1 MLLFRALT
9 LSLSHTSLIYL
20 QSTAMN
26 DSNNNKKKRSQPSSD
41 HRQQTPQQQPQ
52 KHRAAMEEEDMDEDV
67 FLDETLYEEE
77 SQVLRDMEEQQALSS
92 RLFKWKRPALS
103 QPYQSQSQSI
113 VFQQLEID
121 YVIGE
126 SHKELLPNSSG
137 PAAIIRIFG
146 VTREGHSVCCHVHGF
161 EPYFYI
167 SCPPGMGPD
176 DISHFHQILEGR
188 MREANRNNRVPKI
201 VRRIEMVQRRS
212 IMYYQQQDSQPF
224 LRIVVALPTMITS
237 CRDGLGFTTVM
248 PAYVT
253 DLWFGILDRGIQI
266 DGLGMKSFMTYE
278 SNVLF
283 ALRFMIDCNIVGGN
297 WIEVPAGKYR
307 KPAKNLSYCQLEFD
321 CLYSDLISHAP
332 EGEFSKMAP
341 FRILSFDIECAG
353 RKGHF
358 PEPTHDPVIQVAN
371 LITLQGQDQPFVRN
385 VMTLNSCS
393 PIVGVDV
400 MSFDTEREVLLAWR
414 VVLGDFSR
422 GKVIYVHMPGI
433 WFLAFFEVPGKVY
446 GLVIYPLLVHLSM
459 LVAMRKI
466 GVIYILLVEEIR
478 LHSSKVYLQD
488 FIREVDPDIII
499 GYNICK
505 FDLPYLIQRAEVL
518 GIPEFPMLG
527 RIRNSRVR
535 VKDTTFSSR
544 CMGCR
549 TNDDKHRKKQRE
561 TMKFHVQYG
570 TRESKEVTVEGR
582 VQFDLLQVMQR
593 DYKLS
598 SYSLNSV
605 SAHFLNE
612 QKEDVHHSIISDL
625 QNGNP
630 ETRRRLAVYCLKD
643 AYLPQ
648 RLLDKLM
655 FIYNYVEMARVTGVP
670 ISFLLSRGQSIK
682 VLSQLLR
689 KARQKNLVIPNVKQ
703 AGSESGT
710 YEGATVLEAR
720 AGFYEKPIATLDF
733 ASLYP
738 SIMMVMPEDVRKLNL
753 PPECVNKTPSG
764 ETFVKPNLQKG
775 ILPEILEELLTARKR
790 AKADL
795 KEAKDPLVKA
805 VLDGR
810 QLALKISAN
819 SVYGF
824 TGATVGQLPCLE
836 ISSSVTSYGRQ
847 MIEHTKK
854 LVEEKFMT
862 LGGYEHNAEVIY
874 GDTDSVMVQFGVSA
888 VEEAMNLGRE
898 AADYISGTFTKKV
911 YYPYL
916 LISKKRYA
924 GLLWTNPDKF
934 DKMDTKGIE
943 TVRRD
948 NCLLVKNLVN
958 ECLHKILIERDIP
971 GAVQYV
977 KNTISDLLMNRMD
990 LSLLVI
996 TKGLTK
1002 TGDDYEVKAAHVELA
1017 ERMRK
1022 RDAATAPNV
1031 GDRVPYV
1038 IIKAAKG
1045 AKAYEKSEDP
1055 IYVLENS
1062 IPIDPQYYLENQISK
1077 PLLRIFE
1084 PILKNASKELLQGS
1098 HTRSIS
1104 ISTPSNSGIMKFA
1117 KKQLSC
1123 IGCKALISNSDRT
1136 LCSHCKGREAE
1147 LYCKT
1152 VANVS
1157 DLEKLFGRLWT
1168 QCQECQGSLHQDP
1181 GLSNILPEEKGTERH
1196 GRSKGPIRSVELLVS
1211 ILFLKW
1217 IYILQKSNLLIGSV
1231 EEPDMIHGVVYEIL
1245 LHNSE
1250 DFSWVFYIA
1259 KFL

>member
-1 MLLFRALT
+1 
-9 LSLSHTSLIYL
+9 
-20 QSTAMN
+20 MN
-26 DSNNNKKKRSQPSSD
+26 NGKSKKRAAAAAPAK
-41 HRQQTPQQQPQ
+41 TPPAKQ
-52 KHRAAMEEEDMDEDV
+52 HATTEIDEDEMLDEDV
-67 FLDETLYEEE
+67 FLDETLLYEEE
-77 SQVLRDMEEQQALSS
+77 EMLMRDMDEREAIAS
-92 RLFKWKRPALS
+92 RLAKWKRPALS
-103 QPYQSQSQSI
+103 PAYLSQSTNI
-113 VFQQLEID
+113 LFQQLEID

-137 PAAIIRIFG
+137 QAAIIRIFG
-146 VTREGHSVCCHVHGF
+146 VTREGHSVCCNVHGF

-176 DISHFHQILEGR
+176 DISNFHKILEGR
-188 MREANRNNRVPKI
+188 MREANRNSNVPKL
-201 VRRIEMVQRRS
+201 VRRIEMVQKKS
-212 IMYYQQQDSQPF
+212 IMYYQQQSLQPF
-224 LRIVVALPTMITS
+224 LKIVVALPTMVAS
-237 CRDGLGFTTVM
+237 CR
-248 PAYVT
+248 
-253 DLWFGILDRGIQI
+253 GILDRGIQI
-266 DGLGMKSFMTYE
+266 DGFGMKSFVTYE
-278 SNVLF
+278 SNILF

-297 WIEVPAGKYR
+297 WIEVLTGKY
-307 KPAKNLSYCQLEFD
+307 KKTAKNLSYCQLEFD
-321 CLYSDLISHAP
+321 CLFSNLVSHVP

-353 RKGHF
+353 RKGLF

-371 LITLQGQDQPFVRN
+371 LVTLQGEAQPFIRN
-385 VMTLNSCS
+385 VMTLKSCS

-400 MSFDTEREVLLAWR
+400 MSFETEKEVLLAWR
-414 VVLGDFSR
+414 DL
-422 GKVIYVHMPGI
+422 
-433 WFLAFFEVPGKVY
+433 
-446 GLVIYPLLVHLSM
+446 
-459 LVAMRKI
+459 
-466 GVIYILLVEEIR
+466 
-478 LHSSKVYLQD
+478 
-488 FIREVDPDIII
+488 IREVDPDIII

-505 FDLPYLIQRAEVL
+505 FDLPYLIQRAEAL
-518 GIPEFPMLG
+518 GIAEFPILG
-527 RIRNSRVR
+527 RVRNSRVR
-535 VKDTTFSSR
+535 VKDATFSSR
-544 CMGCR
+544 
-549 TNDDKHRKKQRE
+549 
-561 TMKFHVQYG
+561 QYG

-582 VQFDLLQVMQR
+582 VQFDLFQAMQR

-605 SAHFLNE
+605 SAHFLGE

-655 FIYNYVEMARVTGVP
+655 YIYNYVEMARVTGVP
-670 ISFLLSRGQSIK
+670 MSFLLSRGQSIK

-689 KARQKNLVIPNVKQ
+689 KAKQKNLVIPNAKQ
-703 AGSESGT
+703 AGSEQGT

-738 SIMMVMPEDVRKLNL
+738 SIMMAYNLCYCTLVTPEDVRKLAL
-753 PPECVNKTPSG
+753 PPESVHKTPSG
-764 ETFVKPNLQKG
+764 DTFVKSNLQKG
-775 ILPEILEELLTARKR
+775 ILPEILEELLAARKR

-795 KEAKDPLVKA
+795 KEAKDPLEKA

-854 LVEEKFMT
+854 LVEDKFTT
-862 LGGYEHNAEVIY
+862 LNGYEHNVEVIY
-874 GDTDSVMVQFGVSA
+874 GDTDSVMVLFGVTN
-888 VEEAMNLGRE
+888 VEAAMNLGRE
-898 AADYISGTFTKKV
+898 AAEYISGTFTKPIKLEFEKV

-924 GLLWTNPDKF
+924 GLLWTNPNKF

-948 NCLLVKNLVN
+948 NCLLVKNLVT
-958 ECLHKILIERDIP
+958 ECLHKILIDRDIP
-971 GAVQYV
+971 SAVQYV
-977 KNTISDLLMNRMD
+977 KNTISDLLKNRMD

-1002 TGDDYEVKAAHVELA
+1002 TGENYEVKAAHVELA

-1038 IIKAAKG
+1038 IVKAAKG
-1045 AKAYEKSEDP
+1045 AKAYERSEDP
-1055 IYVLENS
+1055 IYVLENN

-1084 PILKNASKELLQGS
+1084 PILKNASKELLQGD

-1104 ISTPSNSGIMKFA
+1104 ISTPSSGGIMKFA
-1117 KKQLSC
+1117 KKKLSC
-1123 IGCKALISNSDRT
+1123 IGCKALISNSDST
-1136 LCSHCKGREAE
+1136 ICAHCKGREAE

-1152 VANVS
+1152 VSTVS
-1157 DLEKLFGRLWT
+1157 ELEKLFGRLWT
-1168 QCQECQGSLHQDP
+1168 QCQECQGSLHQDV
-1181 GLSNILPEEKGTERH
+1181 LCTSRDC
-1196 GRSKGPIRSVELLVS
+1196 PIFYRR
-1211 ILFLKW
+1211 KKA
-1217 IYILQKSNLLIGSV
+1217 QK
-1231 EEPDMIHGVVYEIL
+1231 DMAE
-1245 LHNSE
+1245 
-1250 DFSWVFYIA
+1250 A
-1259 KFL
+1259 KIQLDRWNF

>member
-1 MLLFRALT
+1 
-9 LSLSHTSLIYL
+9 
-20 QSTAMN
+20 MN
-26 DSNNNKKKRSQPSSD
+26 KGISRKRPAPTQQPSPANPPKQHATS
-41 HRQQTPQQQPQ
+41 Q
-52 KHRAAMEEEDMDEDV
+52 EDEFLDEDV
-67 FLDETLYEEE
+67 FLDETLFETEDDLI
-77 SQVLRDMEEQQALSS
+77 LRDIEERQALAS
-92 RLFKWKRPALS
+92 RLTKWARP
-103 QPYQSQSQSI
+103 SI
-113 VFQQLEID
+113 SHAYSSASRSIAFQQLEID

-126 SHKELLPNSSG
+126 SHRELLPNWSG
-137 PAAIIRIFG
+137 SAAIIRIFG
-146 VTREGHSVCCHVHGF
+146 VTKEGHSVCCHVHGF

-176 DISHFHQILEGR
+176 DISRFHQILEGR
-188 MREANRNNRVPKI
+188 MGEMNRNSKVPKFI
-201 VRRIEMVQRRS
+201 RHIEMVQKRS
-212 IMYYQQQDSQPF
+212 IMYYQQQDSHPF
-224 LRIVVALPTMITS
+224 LKIVVALPTMVAS
-237 CRDGLGFTTVM
+237 CR
-248 PAYVT
+248 
-253 DLWFGILDRGIQI
+253 GILDRGIQI

-297 WIEVPAGKYR
+297 WIEVPAGKY
-307 KPAKNLSYCQLEFD
+307 KTAKHSSYCQLEFD

-358 PEPTHDPVIQVAN
+358 PEPTHDPVIQIAN
-371 LITLQGQDQPFVRN
+371 LVTLQGENQPFIRN
-385 VMTLNSCS
+385 VMTLKSCS

-400 MSFDTEREVLLAWR
+400 MSFDTEKDVLLAWR
-414 VVLGDFSR
+414 DL
-422 GKVIYVHMPGI
+422 I
-433 WFLAFFEVPGKVY
+433 
-446 GLVIYPLLVHLSM
+446 
-459 LVAMRKI
+459 RK
-466 GVIYILLVEEIR
+466 
-478 LHSSKVYLQD
+478 
-488 FIREVDPDIII
+488 VDPDVII

-505 FDLPYLIQRAEVL
+505 FDLPYLIERAETL
-518 GIPEFPMLG
+518 GIAEFPLLG
-527 RIRNSRVR
+527 RIKNSRVR

-544 CMGCR
+544 
-549 TNDDKHRKKQRE
+549 
-561 TMKFHVQYG
+561 QYG

-582 VQFDLLQVMQR
+582 VQFDLLQAMQR

-605 SAHFLNE
+605 SAHFLSE
-612 QKEDVHHSIISDL
+612 QKENVHHSIISDL
-625 QNGNP
+625 QNGNA

-655 FIYNYVEMARVTGVP
+655 YIYNYVEMARVTGVP

-689 KARQKNLVIPNVKQ
+689 KAKQKNLLIPNVKQ
-703 AGSESGT
+703 AGSEQGT
-710 YEGATVLEAR
+710 YEGATVLEAK

-738 SIMMVMPEDVRKLNL
+738 SIMMAYNLCYCTLVTTEDARKLNI
-753 PPECVNKTPSG
+753 PPEFVNKTPSG
-764 ETFVKPNLQKG
+764 ETFVKSNLQ
-775 ILPEILEELLTARKR
+775 
-790 AKADL
+790 
-795 KEAKDPLVKA
+795 KEAKDPLEKA

-810 QLALKISAN
+810 QLALKVSAN

-824 TGATVGQLPCLE
+824 TGATVGQLPCIE

-847 MIEHTKK
+847 MIEHTKN
-854 LVEEKFMT
+854 LVKEKFTT
-862 LGGYEHNAEVIY
+862 LKGYEHNAEVIY
-874 GDTDSVMVQFGVSA
+874 GDTDSVMVQFGVST
-888 VEEAMNLGRE
+888 VEAAMNLGRE
-898 AADYISGTFTKKV
+898 AAEYISGTFIKPIKLEFEKV

-924 GLLWTNPDKF
+924 GLLWTSPDKF

-958 ECLHKILIERDIP
+958 ECLHKILIDRDIP
-971 GAVQYV
+971 GAVLYV

-1055 IYVLENS
+1055 IYVLENN

-1084 PILKNASKELLQGS
+1084 PILKNASKELLHGS

-1117 KKQLSC
+1117 KKQLTC
-1123 IGCKALISNSDRT
+1123 VGCKALISNADRT

-1152 VANVS
+1152 VAHVS
-1157 DLEKLFGRLWT
+1157 ELETLFGRLWT
-1168 QCQECQGSLHQDP
+1168 QCQECQGSLHQDV
-1181 GLSNILPEEKGTERH
+1181 LCTSRDC
-1196 GRSKGPIRSVELLVS
+1196 PIFYRR
-1211 ILFLKW
+1211 KKA
-1217 IYILQKSNLLIGSV
+1217 QK
-1231 EEPDMIHGVVYEIL
+1231 DMAE
-1245 LHNSE
+1245 
-1250 DFSWVFYIA
+1250 A
-1259 KFL
+1259 KVQLDRWSF

>member
-1 MLLFRALT
+1 
-9 LSLSHTSLIYL
+9 
-20 QSTAMN
+20 MN
-26 DSNNNKKKRSQPSSD
+26 KGGNPRKRLPPPSSYQPSPATK
-41 HRQQTPQQQPQ
+41 HQATAPTPPPPST
-52 KHRAAMEEEDMDEDV
+52 EEDFVDEDF
-67 FLDETLYEEE
+67 FLDETLMGEEE
-77 SQVLRDMEEQQALSS
+77 VESLILRDLEEREAFAS
-92 RLFKWKRPALS
+92 RLSKWARPPLS
-103 QPYQSQSQSI
+103 DAYISQSRSI

-126 SHKELLPNSSG
+126 SHKGLLPDTSG

-146 VTREGHSVCCHVHGF
+146 VTGEGHSVCCLVHGF

-167 SCPPGMGPD
+167 NCPPGMGPD
-176 DISHFHQILEGR
+176 DISHFHQTLEAR
-188 MREANRNNRVPKI
+188 MKEKNKNSKVPKF
-201 VRRIEMVQRRS
+201 VQRIELVQKRS
-212 IMYYQQQDSQPF
+212 IMYYQQQKSQSF
-224 LRIVVALPTMITS
+224 LKIVVALPTMVAS
-237 CRDGLGFTTVM
+237 CR
-248 PAYVT
+248 
-253 DLWFGILDRGIQI
+253 GILDRGIQI

-297 WIEVPAGKYR
+297 WIETPVGKYKKTSR
-307 KPAKNLSYCQLEFD
+307 NMSCCQLEFD

-371 LITLQGQDQPFVRN
+371 LVTLQGEDQPFIRN
-385 VMTLNSCS
+385 VMTLKSCS

-400 MSFDTEREVLLAWR
+400 MSFDTEKEVFLAWR
-414 VVLGDFSR
+414 
-422 GKVIYVHMPGI
+422 
-433 WFLAFFEVPGKVY
+433 E
-446 GLVIYPLLVHLSM
+446 
-459 LVAMRKI
+459 
-466 GVIYILLVEEIR
+466 
-478 LHSSKVYLQD
+478 

-505 FDLPYLIQRAEVL
+505 FDLPYLIERAQTL
-518 GIPEFPMLG
+518 GIAEFPLLG

-544 CMGCR
+544 
-549 TNDDKHRKKQRE
+549 
-561 TMKFHVQYG
+561 QYG

-582 VQFDLLQVMQR
+582 VQFDLLQAMQR

-605 SAHFLNE
+605 SAHFLSE

-625 QNGNP
+625 QNGNA

-655 FIYNYVEMARVTGVP
+655 YVYNYVEMARVTGVP

-689 KARQKNLVIPNVKQ
+689 KSKQKNLVIPNVKQ
-703 AGSESGT
+703 AGSEQGT
-710 YEGATVLEAR
+710 YEGATVLEAK

-738 SIMMVMPEDVRKLNL
+738 SIMMAYNLCYCTLVTPEDVRKLNL
-753 PPECVNKTPSG
+753 PPECVNRTPSG

-775 ILPEILEELLTARKR
+775 ILPEILEELLAARKR

-795 KEAKDPLVKA
+795 KEAKDPLEKA

-810 QLALKISAN
+810 QLALKVSAN

-854 LVEEKFMT
+854 LVEDKFT
-862 LGGYEHNAEVIY
+862 VLGGYEHNAEVIY
-874 GDTDSVMVQFGVSA
+874 GDTDSVMVQFGVSD
-888 VEEAMNLGRE
+888 VEAAMNLGRE
-898 AADYISGTFTKKV
+898 AAEHISGTFTKPIKLEFEKV

-924 GLLWTNPDKF
+924 GLFWTNPKKY

-958 ECLHKILIERDIP
+958 ECLHKILIDRDIP

-977 KNTISDLLMNRMD
+977 KSTISDLLMNRMD

-1045 AKAYEKSEDP
+1045 AKAYERSEDP
-1055 IYVLENS
+1055 IYVLENN

-1084 PILKNASKELLQGS
+1084 PILKNASKELLHGS

-1123 IGCKALISNSDRT
+1123 IGCKALISNADQT

-1147 LYCKT
+1147 LYYKT
-1152 VANVS
+1152 VSQVS
-1157 DLEKLFGRLWT
+1157 ELEELFGRLWT
-1168 QCQECQGSLHQDP
+1168 QCQECQGSLHQDV
-1181 GLSNILPEEKGTERH
+1181 LCTSRDC
-1196 GRSKGPIRSVELLVS
+1196 PIFYRRKKAQKDMVE
-1211 ILFLKW
+1211 
-1217 IYILQKSNLLIGSV
+1217 
-1231 EEPDMIHGVVYEIL
+1231 
-1245 LHNSE
+1245 
-1250 DFSWVFYIA
+1250 A
-1259 KFL
+1259 KRQLDRWNF

>member
-1 MLLFRALT
+1 MKKNGSRKRAPPP
-9 LSLSHTSLIYL
+9 
-20 QSTAMN
+20 
-26 DSNNNKKKRSQPSSD
+26 SQP
-41 HRQQTPQQQPQ
+41 PPA
-52 KHRAAMEEEDMDEDV
+52 KHPSMTQEEEFMDEDV
-67 FLDETLYEEE
+67 FLDETLLSADEE
-77 SQVLRDMEEQQALSS
+77 SLILRDIEQRQALATRLSKWTRPPLDADYVVQS
-92 RLFKWKRPALS
+92 RS
-103 QPYQSQSQSI
+103 V

-137 PAAIIRIFG
+137 PAAVIRIFG
-146 VTREGHSVCCHVHGF
+146 VTKEGHSVCCNVHGF
-161 EPYFYI
+161 EPYFYVC
-167 SCPPGMGPD
+167 CPPGMGPD
-176 DISHFHQILEGR
+176 DISRFHQTLEGR
-188 MREANRNNRVPKI
+188 MREANRNSNVGKF

-212 IMYYQQQDSQPF
+212 IMYYQQSNSQPF
-224 LRIVVALPTMITS
+224 LKIVVALPTMVAS
-237 CRDGLGFTTVM
+237 CR
-248 PAYVT
+248 
-253 DLWFGILDRGIQI
+253 GILDRGIQL
-266 DGLGMKSFMTYE
+266 DGLGMKSFLTYE

-297 WIEVPAGKYR
+297 WIEVPAGKYNKTAR
-307 KPAKNLSYCQLEFD
+307 SLSYCQLEFD
-321 CLYSDLISHAP
+321 CLYSELISHPP
-332 EGEFSKMAP
+332 EGEYSKMAP

-358 PEPTHDPVIQVAN
+358 PEPTHDPVIQIAN
-371 LITLQGQDQPFVRN
+371 LVTLQGEDQPLIRN
-385 VMTLNSCS
+385 VMTLKSCS

-414 VVLGDFSR
+414 
-422 GKVIYVHMPGI
+422 
-433 WFLAFFEVPGKVY
+433 
-446 GLVIYPLLVHLSM
+446 
-459 LVAMRKI
+459 
-466 GVIYILLVEEIR
+466 
-478 LHSSKVYLQD
+478 D

-505 FDLPYLIQRAEVL
+505 FDLPYLIERAANL
-518 GIPEFPMLG
+518 KIAEFPILG

-544 CMGCR
+544 
-549 TNDDKHRKKQRE
+549 
-561 TMKFHVQYG
+561 QYG

-605 SAHFLNE
+605 SAHFLSE

-625 QNGNP
+625 QNGNA

-689 KARQKNLVIPNVKQ
+689 KARQKNLVLPNVKQ
-703 AGSESGT
+703 AGSEQGT
-710 YEGATVLEAR
+710 FEGATVLEAR

-738 SIMMVMPEDVRKLNL
+738 SIMMAYNLCYCTLVTPEDARKLNI
-753 PPECVNKTPSG
+753 PPESVNRTPSG
-764 ETFVKPNLQKG
+764 ETFVKSNLQKG

-795 KEAKDPLVKA
+795 KEAKDPLEKA

-824 TGATVGQLPCLE
+824 TGATIGQLPCLE

-854 LVEEKFMT
+854 LVEDKFTT
-862 LGGYEHNAEVIY
+862 LNGYEHNAEVIY

-898 AADYISGTFTKKV
+898 AAEYISGTFTKPIKLEFEKV

-924 GLLWTNPDKF
+924 GLFWTKPDNF

-958 ECLHKILIERDIP
+958 DCLHKILIDRDIP

-977 KNTISDLLMNRMD
+977 KTAISDLLMNRMD

-1038 IIKAAKG
+1038 IVKAAKG
-1045 AKAYEKSEDP
+1045 AKAYERSEDP
-1055 IYVLENS
+1055 IYVLENN

-1077 PLLRIFE
+1077 IHFY
-1084 PILKNASKELLQGS
+1084 
-1098 HTRSIS
+1098 
-1104 ISTPSNSGIMKFA
+1104 
-1117 KKQLSC
+1117 
-1123 IGCKALISNSDRT
+1123 
-1136 LCSHCKGREAE
+1136 CSQ
-1147 LYCKT
+1147 
-1152 VANVS
+1152 
-1157 DLEKLFGRLWT
+1157 F
-1168 QCQECQGSLHQDP
+1168 
-1181 GLSNILPEEKGTERH
+1181 
-1196 GRSKGPIRSVELLVS
+1196 
-1211 ILFLKW
+1211 
-1217 IYILQKSNLLIGSV
+1217 
-1231 EEPDMIHGVVYEIL
+1231 
-1245 LHNSE
+1245 
-1250 DFSWVFYIA
+1250 
-1259 KFL
+1259 

>member
-1 MLLFRALT
+1 
-9 LSLSHTSLIYL
+9 
-20 QSTAMN
+20 MN
-26 DSNNNKKKRSQPSSD
+26 GGNSRKRQPPSQQPS
-41 HRQQTPQQQPQ
+41 PVPQ
-52 KHRAAMEEEDMDEDV
+52 KHHATTEEEEFDEDV
-67 FLDETLYEEE
+67 YLPDDLIDED
-77 SQVLRDMEEQQALSS
+77 SQILRDIDERSAKLARLS
-92 RLFKWKRPALS
+92 KWVRPHLS
-103 QPYQSQSQSI
+103 QSYKTQSQSI

-121 YVIGE
+121 YVIGD
-126 SHKELLPNSSG
+126 SPKEILPNRSG
-137 PAAIIRIFG
+137 SAAIIRIFG

-167 SCPPGMGPD
+167 SCPSGMGPD
-176 DISHFHQILEGR
+176 DISHFQQILEGR
-188 MREANRNNRVPKI
+188 MREANRNTKVPQF
-201 VRRIEMVQRRS
+201 VRRIELVQKRS
-212 IMYYQQQDSQPF
+212 IMYYQQQSFHPF
-224 LRIVVALPTMITS
+224 LKIVVALPSMVAT
-237 CRDGLGFTTVM
+237 CR
-248 PAYVT
+248 
-253 DLWFGILDRGIQI
+253 GILDRGIQI
-266 DGLGMKSFMTYE
+266 DGLGTKSFMTYE

-283 ALRFMIDCNIVGGN
+283 ALRFMIDCNVVGGN
-297 WIEVPAGKYR
+297 WIEVPVGKYR
-307 KPAKNLSYCQLEFD
+307 TTGKNLSSCQLEFD
-321 CLYSDLISHAP
+321 CLYTDLISHDP

-353 RKGHF
+353 RKGLF

-371 LITLQGQDQPFVRN
+371 LVTVQGEDKPFVRN
-385 VMTLNSCS
+385 VMTLKSCA

-400 MSFDTEREVLLAWR
+400 MSFDNEKELLLAWR
-414 VVLGDFSR
+414 DL
-422 GKVIYVHMPGI
+422 
-433 WFLAFFEVPGKVY
+433 
-446 GLVIYPLLVHLSM
+446 
-459 LVAMRKI
+459 
-466 GVIYILLVEEIR
+466 
-478 LHSSKVYLQD
+478 
-488 FIREVDPDIII
+488 IREVDPDIII
-499 GYNICK
+499 GYNICN
-505 FDLPYLIQRAEVL
+505 FDLPYLIQRASAL
-518 GIPEFPMLG
+518 GIAEFPILG
-527 RIRNSRVR
+527 RIRSSRVR

-544 CMGCR
+544 
-549 TNDDKHRKKQRE
+549 
-561 TMKFHVQYG
+561 QYG
-570 TRESKEVTVEGR
+570 IRESKEVAIEGR
-582 VQFDLLQVMQR
+582 LQFDLLQAMQR

-605 SAHFLNE
+605 SAHFLGE

-625 QNGNP
+625 QNGNA

-648 RLLDKLM
+648 RLMDKLM

-689 KARQKNLVIPNVKQ
+689 KSKQKNLVIPNAKH
-703 AGSESGT
+703 AGSEQGT

-738 SIMMVMPEDVRKLNL
+738 SIMMAYNLCYCTLVTPEDIRKHNI

-764 ETFVKPNLQKG
+764 ETFVKPELQKG
-775 ILPEILEELLTARKR
+775 ILPEILEELITARKR

-795 KEAKDPLVKA
+795 KEAKDPLEKA

-824 TGATVGQLPCLE
+824 TGASVGQLPCLE

-854 LVEEKFMT
+854 LVEDKFT
-862 LGGYEHNAEVIY
+862 VVGGYEHNAEIIY
-874 GDTDSVMVQFGVSA
+874 GDTDSVMVQFGAST
-888 VEEAMNLGRE
+888 VEEAMKLGKE
-898 AADYISGTFTKKV
+898 AAEYISGTFIKPIKLEFEKV
-911 YYPYL
+911 YFPYL

-924 GLLWTNPDKF
+924 GLYWTNPDKY

-958 ECLHKILIERDIP
+958 ECLHKILIDRDVP

-977 KNTISDLLMNRMD
+977 KNTISDLLMNRLD

-1002 TGDDYEVKAAHVELA
+1002 TGDNYEVKTAHVELA

-1022 RDAATAPNV
+1022 RDAATAPSV

-1045 AKAYEKSEDP
+1045 AKAYERSEDP
-1055 IYVLENS
+1055 IYVLENN
-1062 IPIDPQYYLENQISK
+1062 IPIDPQYYLENQITK
-1077 PLLRIFE
+1077 PILRIFE
-1084 PILKNASKELLQGS
+1084 PILKNASKELLHGS

-1117 KKQLSC
+1117 KKQLTC
-1123 IGCKALISNSDRT
+1123 IGCKALISGSNKT

-1157 DLEKLFGRLWT
+1157 ELETLFGRLWT
-1168 QCQECQGSLHQDP
+1168 QCQECQGSLHQDV
-1181 GLSNILPEEKGTERH
+1181 LCTSRDC
-1196 GRSKGPIRSVELLVS
+1196 PIFYRRKKAQKDMGEA
-1211 ILFLKW
+1211 K
-1217 IYILQKSNLLIGSV
+1217 LQLDRWN
-1231 EEPDMIHGVVYEIL
+1231 
-1245 LHNSE
+1245 
-1250 DFSWVFYIA
+1250 F
-1259 KFL
+1259 

>member
-1 MLLFRALT
+1 M
-9 LSLSHTSLIYL
+9 S
-20 QSTAMN
+20 
-26 DSNNNKKKRSQPSSD
+26 SNTRKRPAPPPPKKPSPAA
-41 HRQQTPQQQPQ
+41 QTP
-52 KHRAAMEEEDMDEDV
+52 KHHAASQEDEFVDEDV
-67 FLDETLYEEE
+67 YLDEDEALILEDEEI
-77 SQVLRDMEEQQALSS
+77 LRDIEDRRAIACRLAKWTRPPLSD
-92 RLFKWKRPALS
+92 A
-103 QPYQSQSQSI
+103 YVSQSRSV

-126 SHKELLPNSSG
+126 SHKVLLPNSSG
-137 PAAIIRIFG
+137 SAAIIRIFG
-146 VTREGHSVCCHVHGF
+146 VTSEGHSVCCHVHGF

-176 DISHFHQILEGR
+176 DISRFHQMLEAR
-188 MREANRNNRVPKI
+188 MKEVNRNSKVPQY
-201 VRRIEMVQRRS
+201 VRRIELLQKRS
-212 IMYYQQQDSQPF
+212 IMYYQQQTSHPF
-224 LRIVVALPTMITS
+224 LKIVVALPTMVTS
-237 CRDGLGFTTVM
+237 CR
-248 PAYVT
+248 
-253 DLWFGILDRGIQI
+253 GILDRGIQI
-266 DGLGMKSFMTYE
+266 DGFGMKSFMTYE

-297 WIEVPAGKYR
+297 WIEVPAGKY
-307 KPAKNLSYCQLEFD
+307 KKTAKNLSYCQLEFD

-341 FRILSFDIECAG
+341 FRVLSFDIECAG

-358 PEPTHDPVIQVAN
+358 PEPNHDPVIQVAN
-371 LITLQGQDQPFVRN
+371 LVTLQGEDQPFIRN
-385 VMTLNSCS
+385 VMTLKSCS

-400 MSFDTEREVLLAWR
+400 MAFDTEREVLLAWR
-414 VVLGDFSR
+414 
-422 GKVIYVHMPGI
+422 
-433 WFLAFFEVPGKVY
+433 
-446 GLVIYPLLVHLSM
+446 
-459 LVAMRKI
+459 
-466 GVIYILLVEEIR
+466 
-478 LHSSKVYLQD
+478 
-488 FIREVDPDIII
+488 
-499 GYNICK
+499 
-505 FDLPYLIQRAEVL
+505 RAETL
-518 GIPEFPMLG
+518 GIAEFPMLG
-527 RIRNSRVR
+527 RVRNSRVR

-544 CMGCR
+544 QM
-549 TNDDKHRKKQRE
+549 
-561 TMKFHVQYG
+561 G
-570 TRESKEVTVEGR
+570 TRESKEVTIEGR
-582 VQFDLLQVMQR
+582 VQFDLLQAMQR

-605 SAHFLNE
+605 SAHFLSE

-625 QNGNP
+625 QNGNA

-689 KARQKNLVIPNVKQ
+689 KSKQRGLVIPNVKQ
-703 AGSESGT
+703 AGSEQGT
-710 YEGATVLEAR
+710 YEGATVLEAK

-738 SIMMVMPEDVRKLNL
+738 SIMMAYNLCYCTLVTPEDARKLNL

-764 ETFVKPNLQKG
+764 ETFVKSNLQKG
-775 ILPEILEELLTARKR
+775 ILPEILEELITARKR

-824 TGATVGQLPCLE
+824 TGATIGQLPCLE
-836 ISSSVTSYGRQ
+836 ISSSVTSYGRE

-854 LVEEKFMT
+854 LVEDKFTM

-874 GDTDSVMVQFGVSA
+874 GDTDSVMVQFGVDN
-888 VEEAMNLGRE
+888 VEAAMNLGRE
-898 AADYISGTFTKKV
+898 AAEYISGTFIKPIKLEFEKV

-924 GLLWTNPDKF
+924 GLLWTKPEKF

-948 NCLLVKNLVN
+948 NCLLVKNLVT
-958 ECLHKILIERDIP
+958 ECLHKILIDRDIP

-1055 IYVLENS
+1055 IYVLENN

-1084 PILKNASKELLQGS
+1084 PILKNASRELLHGS

-1104 ISTPSNSGIMKFA
+1104 ISTPSNSGIMRFA
-1117 KKQLSC
+1117 KKQLTC
-1123 IGCKALISNSDRT
+1123 IGCKALISDKERT

-1152 VANVS
+1152 VVNVS
-1157 DLEKLFGRLWT
+1157 EQEMLFGRLWT
-1168 QCQECQGSLHQDP
+1168 QCQECQGSLHQDV
-1181 GLSNILPEEKGTERH
+1181 LCTSRDC
-1196 GRSKGPIRSVELLVS
+1196 PIFYRRKKAQKDMAEA
-1211 ILFLKW
+1211 K
-1217 IYILQKSNLLIGSV
+1217 LQLDRWS
-1231 EEPDMIHGVVYEIL
+1231 
-1245 LHNSE
+1245 
-1250 DFSWVFYIA
+1250 F
-1259 KFL
+1259 

>member
-1 MLLFRALT
+1 MSSGGRGGKRRGPPPPAPSGAAAKRA
-9 LSLSHTSLIYL
+9 
-20 QSTAMN
+20 N
-26 DSNNNKKKRSQPSSD
+26 PSPG
-41 HRQQTPQQQPQ
+41 TPQPPPP
-52 KHRAAMEEEDMDEDV
+52 AAGAAAAEEEDMMDEDV
-67 FLDETLYEEE
+67 FLDESILAEDEAALLML
-77 SQVLRDMEEQQALSS
+77 QRDEAFAS
-92 RLFKWKRPALS
+92 RLARSKRPALPADLAAGCS
-103 QPYQSQSQSI
+103 RA
-113 VFQQLEID
+113 VAFQQLEID

-137 PAAIIRIFG
+137 SAAILRIFG
-146 VTREGHSVCCHVHGF
+146 VTREGHSICCQVHGF

-167 SCPPGMGPD
+167 GCPSGMGPD
-176 DISHFHQILEGR
+176 DISRFHQTLEGR
-188 MREANRNNRVPKI
+188 MKESNRSSNVPRFVKRV
-201 VRRIEMVQRRS
+201 ELVQKQT
-212 IMYYQQQDSQPF
+212 IMHYQTQQSQPF
-224 LRIVVALPTMITS
+224 LKIVVALPTMVAS
-237 CRDGLGFTTVM
+237 CRGILERGITIEGLGS
-248 PAYVT
+248 
-253 DLWFGILDRGIQI
+253 
-266 DGLGMKSFMTYE
+266 KSFLTYE
-278 SNVLF
+278 SNILF

-297 WIEVPAGKYR
+297 WIELPAGKYR
-307 KPAKNLSYCQLEFD
+307 KAARVMSYCQLELD
-321 CLYSDLISHAP
+321 CLYSDLVSHAA
-332 EGEFSKMAP
+332 EGEYSKMAP

-358 PEPTHDPVIQVAN
+358 PEPTHDPVIQIAN
-371 LITLQGQDQPFVRN
+371 LVTHQGEGQPFVRN
-385 VMTLNSCS
+385 VMTLKSCS

-400 MSFDTEREVLLAWR
+400 MSFDTERDILLAWR
-414 VVLGDFSR
+414 
-422 GKVIYVHMPGI
+422 
-433 WFLAFFEVPGKVY
+433 
-446 GLVIYPLLVHLSM
+446 
-459 LVAMRKI
+459 
-466 GVIYILLVEEIR
+466 
-478 LHSSKVYLQD
+478 D

-505 FDLPYLIQRAEVL
+505 FDMPYLIEA
-518 GIPEFPMLG
+518 
-527 RIRNSRVR
+527 
-535 VKDTTFSSR
+535 
-544 CMGCR
+544 
-549 TNDDKHRKKQRE
+549 
-561 TMKFHVQYG
+561 
-570 TRESKEVTVEGR
+570 
-582 VQFDLLQVMQR
+582 MQR

-605 SAHFLNE
+605 SAHFLGE

-625 QNGNP
+625 QNGNS

-655 FIYNYVEMARVTGVP
+655 YIYNYVEMARVTGVP

-689 KARQKNLVIPNVKQ
+689 KAKQKNLVIPNIKGQ
-703 AGSESGT
+703 GSGQDT
-710 YEGATVLEAR
+710 FEGATVLEAR

-738 SIMMVMPEDVRKLNL
+738 SIMMAYNLCYCAPEDASELNL
-753 PPECVNKTPSG
+753 PPESLNKTPSG
-764 ETFVKPNLQKG
+764 EIFVKPELQKG
-775 ILPEILEELLTARKR
+775 ILPEILEELLAARKR

-795 KEAKDPLVKA
+795 KEAKDPLERA

-854 LVEEKFMT
+854 LVEDKFT
-862 LGGYEHNAEVIY
+862 TVGGYEHNAEVIY
-874 GDTDSVMVQFGVSA
+874 GDTDSVMVQFGVSK
-888 VEEAMNLGRE
+888 VEDAMKLGRE
-898 AADYISGTFTKKV
+898 AADYISGTFTKPIKLEFEKV
-911 YYPYL
+911 YFPYL

-924 GLLWTNPDKF
+924 GLYWTNPEKF
-934 DKMDTKGIE
+934 DKMDAKGIE

-948 NCLLVKNLVN
+948 NCLLVKNLVT
-958 ECLHKILIERDIP
+958 ECLHKILVDRDVP

-977 KNTISDLLMNRMD
+977 KNTISDLLMNRVD

-1002 TGDDYEVKAAHVELA
+1002 TGEDYAVKAAHVELA

-1022 RDAATAPNV
+1022 RDPATAPTV

-1055 IYVLENS
+1055 IYVLDNN

-1084 PILKNASKELLQGS
+1084 PILKNASKELLHGS
-1098 HTRSIS
+1098 HTRSVS

-1117 KKQLSC
+1117 KKQLTC
-1123 IGCKALISNSDRT
+1123 LGCKAVISGASQT

-1157 DLEKLFGRLWT
+1157 DLEMLFGRLWT
-1168 QCQECQGSLHQDP
+1168 QCQECQGSLHQDV
-1181 GLSNILPEEKGTERH
+1181 LCTSRDC
-1196 GRSKGPIRSVELLVS
+1196 PIFYRRRKAQKDMAEAR
-1211 ILFLKW
+1211 
-1217 IYILQKSNLLIGSV
+1217 LQL
-1231 EEPDMIHGVVYEIL
+1231 DRW
-1245 LHNSE
+1245 
-1250 DFSWVFYIA
+1250 DF
-1259 KFL
+1259 

>member
-1 MLLFRALT
+1 
-9 LSLSHTSLIYL
+9 
-20 QSTAMN
+20 MN

-41 HRQQTPQQQPQ
+41 HRQQPPQQQPQ

-237 CRDGLGFTTVM
+237 CRDGLC
-248 PAYVT
+248 
-253 DLWFGILDRGIQI
+253 ILDRGIQI

-297 WIEVPAGKYR
+297 WIEVPTGKYR
-307 KPAKNLSYCQLEFD
+307 KSAKNLSYCQLD
-321 CLYSDLISHAP
+321 YSDLISHAP

-433 WFLAFFEVPGKVY
+433 WFLAFFEVPGK
-446 GLVIYPLLVHLSM
+446 
-459 LVAMRKI
+459 K
-466 GVIYILLVEEIR
+466 IR

-544 CMGCR
+544 
-549 TNDDKHRKKQRE
+549 
-561 TMKFHVQYG
+561 QYG

-582 VQFDLLQVMQR
+582 VQFDLL
-593 DYKLS
+593 
-598 SYSLNSV
+598 
-605 SAHFLNE
+605 

-738 SIMMVMPEDVRKLNL
+738 SIMMVTPEDVRKLNL

-795 KEAKDPLVKA
+795 KNKGEGAILDAEDDCLAEAKDPLVKA

-898 AADYISGTFTKKV
+898 AADYISGTFTKFEKV

-1211 ILFLKW
+1211 ILVLKW
-1217 IYILQKSNLLIGSV
+1217 IYILQSPIS
-1231 EEPDMIHGVVYEIL
+1231 
-1245 LHNSE
+1245 
-1250 DFSWVFYIA
+1250 
-1259 KFL
+1259 

>member
-1 MLLFRALT
+1 MSSGGRGGKRRGAPPPGPSGAAAKRA
-9 LSLSHTSLIYL
+9 H
-20 QSTAMN
+20 
-26 DSNNNKKKRSQPSSD
+26 PGG
-41 HRQQTPQQQPQ
+41 TPQPPPP
-52 KHRAAMEEEDMDEDV
+52 AAAAAAAATPVAEEEDMMDEDV
-67 FLDETLYEEE
+67 FLDETILAEDEAA
-77 SQVLRDMEEQQALSS
+77 LLLLDRDEALAS
-92 RLFKWKRPALS
+92 RLSRWKRPALPADLAS
-103 QPYQSQSQSI
+103 GCSRN
-113 VFQQLEID
+113 VAFQQLEID

-126 SHKELLPNSSG
+126 SHKVLLPNSSG
-137 PAAIIRIFG
+137 PAAILRIFG
-146 VTREGHSVCCHVHGF
+146 VTREGHSVCCQVHGF

-167 SCPPGMGPD
+167 SCPMGMGPD
-176 DISHFHQILEGR
+176 DISRFHQTLEGR
-188 MREANRNNRVPKI
+188 MKDSNRNSNVPRFVK
-201 VRRIEMVQRRS
+201 RIELVQKQT
-212 IMYYQQQDSQPF
+212 IMHYQPQQSQPF
-224 LRIVVALPTMITS
+224 LKIVVALPTMVAS
-237 CRDGLGFTTVM
+237 CRGILERGITIEGLGS
-248 PAYVT
+248 
-253 DLWFGILDRGIQI
+253 
-266 DGLGMKSFMTYE
+266 KSFLTYE
-278 SNVLF
+278 SNILF

-297 WIEVPAGKYR
+297 WIEVPAGKY
-307 KPAKNLSYCQLEFD
+307 
-321 CLYSDLISHAP
+321 SDLVSHAA
-332 EGEFSKMAP
+332 EGEHSKMAP

-358 PEPTHDPVIQVAN
+358 PEPTHDPVIQIAN
-371 LITLQGQDQPFVRN
+371 LVTLQGEGQPFVRN
-385 VMTLNSCS
+385 VMTLKSCS

-400 MSFDTEREVLLAWR
+400 MSFDTERDILLAWR
-414 VVLGDFSR
+414 
-422 GKVIYVHMPGI
+422 
-433 WFLAFFEVPGKVY
+433 
-446 GLVIYPLLVHLSM
+446 
-459 LVAMRKI
+459 
-466 GVIYILLVEEIR
+466 
-478 LHSSKVYLQD
+478 D

-505 FDLPYLIQRAEVL
+505 FDLPYLIERAEVL
-518 GIPEFPMLG
+518 KIVEFPILG

-535 VKDTTFSSR
+535 VRDTTFSSR
-544 CMGCR
+544 
-549 TNDDKHRKKQRE
+549 
-561 TMKFHVQYG
+561 QYG
-570 TRESKEVTVEGR
+570 MRESKDVAVEGR
-582 VQFDLLQVMQR
+582 VQFDLLQAMQR

-605 SAHFLNE
+605 SAHFLGE

-625 QNGNP
+625 QNGNS
-630 ETRRRLAVYCLKD
+630 ETRRRLAD

-655 FIYNYVEMARVTGVP
+655 YIYNYVEMARVTGVP

-689 KARQKNLVIPNVKQ
+689 KAKQKNLVIPNIKGQ
-703 AGSESGT
+703 ASGQDT
-710 YEGATVLEAR
+710 FEGATVLEAR

-738 SIMMVMPEDVRKLNL
+738 SIMMAYNLCYCTLVPPEDARKLNL
-753 PPECVNKTPSG
+753 PPESVNKTPSG
-764 ETFVKPNLQKG
+764 ETFVKPDVQKG
-775 ILPEILEELLTARKR
+775 ILPEILEELLAARKR

-795 KEAKDPLVKA
+795 KEAKDPFERA

-854 LVEEKFMT
+854 LVEDKFTT

-874 GDTDSVMVQFGVSA
+874 GDTDSVMVQFGVST
-888 VEEAMNLGRE
+888 VEDAMKLGRE
-898 AADYISGTFTKKV
+898 AADYISGTFIKPIKLEFEKI
-911 YYPYL
+911 YFPYL

-924 GLLWTNPDKF
+924 GLYWTNPEKF

-948 NCLLVKNLVN
+948 NCLLVKNLVT
-958 ECLHKILIERDIP
+958 ECLHKILVDRDVP

-977 KNTISDLLMNRMD
+977 KNTISDLLMNRVD

-1002 TGDDYEVKAAHVELA
+1002 TGEDYAVKAAHVELA

-1022 RDAATAPNV
+1022 RDAATAPTV

-1045 AKAYEKSEDP
+1045 AKAYERSEDP
-1055 IYVLENS
+1055 IYVLDNN

-1084 PILKNASKELLQGS
+1084 PILKNASRELLHGS
-1098 HTRSIS
+1098 HTRAVS

-1117 KKQLSC
+1117 KKQLTC
-1123 IGCKALISNSDRT
+1123 LGCKAVISGSNQT

-1152 VANVS
+1152 VGNVS
-1157 DLEKLFGRLWT
+1157 ELEMLFGRLWT
-1168 QCQECQGSLHQDP
+1168 QCQECQGSLHQDV
-1181 GLSNILPEEKGTERH
+1181 LCTSRDC
-1196 GRSKGPIRSVELLVS
+1196 PIFYRRRKAQKDMAEARVQ
-1211 ILFLKW
+1211 
-1217 IYILQKSNLLIGSV
+1217 LQRW
-1231 EEPDMIHGVVYEIL
+1231 
-1245 LHNSE
+1245 
-1250 DFSWVFYIA
+1250 DF
-1259 KFL
+1259 

>member
-1 MLLFRALT
+1 MSSAGRGGKRRGPPPPAPSGAAAKRA
-9 LSLSHTSLIYL
+9 
-20 QSTAMN
+20 
-26 DSNNNKKKRSQPSSD
+26 QPSPG
-41 HRQQTPQQQPQ
+41 TPQPPPP
-52 KHRAAMEEEDMDEDV
+52 AAAAAAAEEDMMDEDV
-67 FLDETLYEEE
+67 FLDESILAEDEAAL
-77 SQVLRDMEEQQALSS
+77 QMLQRDEALAS
-92 RLFKWKRPALS
+92 RLSRWKRPPLPADLVTGCS
-103 QPYQSQSQSI
+103 RA
-113 VFQQLEID
+113 VAFQQLEID

-137 PAAIIRIFG
+137 PAAILRIFG
-146 VTREGHSVCCHVHGF
+146 VTREGHSICCQVHGF

-167 SCPPGMGPD
+167 GCPSGMGPD
-176 DISHFHQILEGR
+176 DISRFHQTLEGR
-188 MREANRNNRVPKI
+188 MKESNRSSNVPRFVKRV
-201 VRRIEMVQRRS
+201 ELVQKQT
-212 IMYYQQQDSQPF
+212 IMHYQPHQSQPF
-224 LRIVVALPTMITS
+224 LKIVVALPTMVAS
-237 CRDGLGFTTVM
+237 CRGILERGITIEGLGS
-248 PAYVT
+248 
-253 DLWFGILDRGIQI
+253 
-266 DGLGMKSFMTYE
+266 KSFLTYE
-278 SNVLF
+278 SNILF

-307 KPAKNLSYCQLEFD
+307 KAARVMSYCQLE
-321 CLYSDLISHAP
+321 YSDLVSHAA
-332 EGEFSKMAP
+332 EGEYSKMAP

-358 PEPTHDPVIQVAN
+358 PEPTHDPVIQIAN
-371 LITLQGQDQPFVRN
+371 LVTLQGEGQPFVRN
-385 VMTLNSCS
+385 VMTLKSCS

-400 MSFDTEREVLLAWR
+400 MSLETERDILLAWR
-414 VVLGDFSR
+414 
-422 GKVIYVHMPGI
+422 
-433 WFLAFFEVPGKVY
+433 
-446 GLVIYPLLVHLSM
+446 
-459 LVAMRKI
+459 
-466 GVIYILLVEEIR
+466 
-478 LHSSKVYLQD
+478 D

-505 FDLPYLIQRAEVL
+505 FDLPYLIERAEVL
-518 GIPEFPMLG
+518 KIAEFPILG
-527 RIRNSRVR
+527 RIKNSRVR
-535 VKDTTFSSR
+535 VRDTTFSSR
-544 CMGCR
+544 
-549 TNDDKHRKKQRE
+549 
-561 TMKFHVQYG
+561 QYG
-570 TRESKEVTVEGR
+570 MRESK
-582 VQFDLLQVMQR
+582 DAMQR

-598 SYSLNSV
+598 SYSLNAV
-605 SAHFLNE
+605 SAHFLGE

-625 QNGNP
+625 QNGNS

-655 FIYNYVEMARVTGVP
+655 YIYNYVEMARVTGVP

-689 KARQKNLVIPNVKQ
+689 KAKQKNLVIPNIKGQ
-703 AGSESGT
+703 GSGQDT
-710 YEGATVLEAR
+710 FEGATVLEAR

-738 SIMMVMPEDVRKLNL
+738 SIMMAYNLCYCTLVPPEDARKLNL
-753 PPECVNKTPSG
+753 PPESLNRTPSG
-764 ETFVKPNLQKG
+764 DIFVKPELQKG
-775 ILPEILEELLTARKR
+775 ILPEILEELLAARKR

-795 KEAKDPLVKA
+795 KEEKDPFEKA

-854 LVEEKFMT
+854 LVEDKFTT
-862 LGGYEHNAEVIY
+862 LGGYEHSAEVVY
-874 GDTDSVMVQFGVSA
+874 GDTDSVMVQFGVST
-888 VEEAMNLGRE
+888 VEEAMKLGRE
-898 AADYISGTFTKKV
+898 AADYISGTFTKPIK
-911 YYPYL
+911 L
-916 LISKKRYA
+916 EFRSKKRYA
-924 GLLWTNPDKF
+924 GLYWTNPEKF

-943 TVRRD
+943 TVRR
-948 NCLLVKNLVN
+948 NLVT
-958 ECLHKILIERDIP
+958 ECLHKILIDRDVP

-977 KNTISDLLMNRMD
+977 KNTISDLLMNRVD

-1002 TGDDYEVKAAHVELA
+1002 TGEDYAVKSAHVELA

-1022 RDAATAPNV
+1022 RDAATAPTV

-1055 IYVLENS
+1055 IYVLDNN

-1084 PILKNASKELLQGS
+1084 PILKNASKELLHGS
-1098 HTRSIS
+1098 HTRAVS

-1117 KKQLSC
+1117 KKQLTC
-1123 IGCKALISNSDRT
+1123 LGCKAVISGANQT

-1147 LYCKT
+1147 LYCKS

-1157 DLEKLFGRLWT
+1157 ELEMLFGRLWT
-1168 QCQECQGSLHQDP
+1168 QCQECQGSLHQDV
-1181 GLSNILPEEKGTERH
+1181 LCTSRDC
-1196 GRSKGPIRSVELLVS
+1196 PIFYRRRKAQKDMAEAR
-1211 ILFLKW
+1211 
-1217 IYILQKSNLLIGSV
+1217 LQL
-1231 EEPDMIHGVVYEIL
+1231 DRW
-1245 LHNSE
+1245 
-1250 DFSWVFYIA
+1250 DF
-1259 KFL
+1259 

>member
-1 MLLFRALT
+1 M
-9 LSLSHTSLIYL
+9 
-20 QSTAMN
+20 TATAN
-26 DSNNNKKKRSQPSSD
+26 SRKRPQPSPAA
-41 HRQQTPQQQPQ
+41 TPSPQ
-52 KHRAAMEEEDMDEDV
+52 LKHQAVMEEEELDEDV
-67 FLDETLYEEE
+67 FLEETLLQYEEE
-77 SQVLRDMEEQQALSS
+77 DSQRRIHAE
-92 RLFKWKRPALS
+92 RLAKWKRPALS
-103 QPYQSQSQSI
+103 PSLVSHAQNI

-121 YVIGE
+121 YIIGD
-126 SHKELLPNSSG
+126 SHKELLPSWSG

-146 VTREGHSVCCHVHGF
+146 VTKEGHSVCCKVHGF

-167 SCPPGMGPD
+167 NCPPGMGPD
-176 DISHFHQILEGR
+176 DISRFHQILEAR
-188 MREANRNNRVPKI
+188 MRESNRNNQVPKF
-201 VRRIEMVQRRS
+201 VRRMELVQRRS
-212 IMYYQQQDSQPF
+212 IMHYQQHDSQPF
-224 LRIVVALPTMITS
+224 LKIVVALPTMVTS
-237 CRDGLGFTTVM
+237 CR
-248 PAYVT
+248 
-253 DLWFGILDRGIQI
+253 GILDKGIQI
-266 DGLGMKSFMTYE
+266 EGLGMKSFMTYE
-278 SNVLF
+278 SNILF
-283 ALRFMIDCNIVGGN
+283 ALRFMIDCNVVGGN
-297 WIEVPAGKYR
+297 WIEIPQGKYKKGAR
-307 KPAKNLSYCQLEFD
+307 SISYCQLEFD
-321 CLYSDLISHAP
+321 CHFSDLISHAP

-371 LITLQGQDQPFVRN
+371 LVTLQGEDQPFVRN
-385 VMTLNSCS
+385 VMTLKSCS

-400 MSFDTEREVLLAWR
+400 MSYDTEKELLLAWR
-414 VVLGDFSR
+414 DL
-422 GKVIYVHMPGI
+422 
-433 WFLAFFEVPGKVY
+433 
-446 GLVIYPLLVHLSM
+446 
-459 LVAMRKI
+459 
-466 GVIYILLVEEIR
+466 
-478 LHSSKVYLQD
+478 
-488 FIREVDPDIII
+488 IREVDPDIII

-518 GIPEFPMLG
+518 GIAEFPILG
-527 RIRNSRVR
+527 RIQNSRVR

-544 CMGCR
+544 QM
-549 TNDDKHRKKQRE
+549 
-561 TMKFHVQYG
+561 G
-570 TRESKEVTVEGR
+570 TRESKEVTIEGR
-582 VQFDLLQVMQR
+582 VQFDLLQAMQR

-625 QNGNP
+625 QNGNS

-689 KARQKNLVIPNVKQ
+689 KAKQKNLVIPNVKQ
-703 AGSESGT
+703 AGSEQGT
-710 YEGATVLEAR
+710 FEGATVLEAR

-738 SIMMVMPEDVRKLNL
+738 SIMMAYNLCYCTLVTPEDAKKFNL
-753 PPECVNKTPSG
+753 PPECINKTPTG
-764 ETFVKPNLQKG
+764 ETFVKSNLQKG

-795 KEAKDPLVKA
+795 KEAKDPLVRA

-824 TGATVGQLPCLE
+824 TGATIGQLPCLE

-847 MIEHTKK
+847 MIDHTKK
-854 LVEEKFMT
+854 LVEDKFT
-862 LGGYEHNAEVIY
+862 VLGGYEHNAEVIY
-874 GDTDSVMVQFGVSA
+874 GDTDSVMVQFGVSS
-888 VEEAMNLGRE
+888 VEEAMKLGRE
-898 AADYISGTFTKKV
+898 AADYISGTFNKPIKLEFEKV

-924 GLLWTNPDKF
+924 GLYWTNPNKF

-948 NCLLVKNLVN
+948 NCLLVKNLVT
-958 ECLHKILIERDIP
+958 ECLNKILIDRDIP

-1045 AKAYEKSEDP
+1045 AKAYERSEDP
-1055 IYVLENS
+1055 IYVLENN
-1062 IPIDPQYYLENQISK
+1062 IPIDTHYYLENQISK

-1084 PILKNASKELLQGS
+1084 PILKNASKELLQGN

-1117 KKQLSC
+1117 KKQLTC
-1123 IGCKALISNSDRT
+1123 IGCKALISNSDHT
-1136 LCSHCKGREAE
+1136 LCSHCKGRESE

-1152 VANVS
+1152 VANVAE
-1157 DLEKLFGRLWT
+1157 LEEIFGRLWT
-1168 QCQECQGSLHQDP
+1168 QCQECQGSLHQDV
-1181 GLSNILPEEKGTERH
+1181 LCTSRDC
-1196 GRSKGPIRSVELLVS
+1196 PIFYRR
-1211 ILFLKW
+1211 KKA
-1217 IYILQKSNLLIGSV
+1217 QK
-1231 EEPDMIHGVVYEIL
+1231 DMAE
-1245 LHNSE
+1245 
-1250 DFSWVFYIA
+1250 A
-1259 KFL
+1259 KTQLDRWSF

>member
-1 MLLFRALT
+1 
-9 LSLSHTSLIYL
+9 
-20 QSTAMN
+20 MN
-26 DSNNNKKKRSQPSSD
+26 DGNNNKKKRSQPSSD
-41 HRQQTPQQQPQ
+41 HRQQPPQQQPQ
-52 KHRAAMEEEDMDEDV
+52 KQRAAMEEEDMDEDV

-146 VTREGHSVCCHVHGF
+146 VTSEGHSVCCHVHGF

-237 CRDGLGFTTVM
+237 CR
-248 PAYVT
+248 
-253 DLWFGILDRGIQI
+253 GILDRGIQI
-266 DGLGMKSFMTYE
+266 DGLGTKSFMTYE

-307 KPAKNLSYCQLEFD
+307 KSAKNLSYCQLEFD

-414 VVLGDFSR
+414 
-422 GKVIYVHMPGI
+422 
-433 WFLAFFEVPGKVY
+433 
-446 GLVIYPLLVHLSM
+446 
-459 LVAMRKI
+459 
-466 GVIYILLVEEIR
+466 
-478 LHSSKVYLQD
+478 D

-544 CMGCR
+544 
-549 TNDDKHRKKQRE
+549 
-561 TMKFHVQYG
+561 QYG

-738 SIMMVMPEDVRKLNL
+738 SIMMAYNLCYCTLVTPEDVRKLNL

-898 AADYISGTFTKKV
+898 AAEYISGTFTKPIKLEFEKV

-1168 QCQECQGSLHQDP
+1168 QCQECQGSLHQDV
-1181 GLSNILPEEKGTERH
+1181 LCTSRDC
-1196 GRSKGPIRSVELLVS
+1196 PIFYRR
-1211 ILFLKW
+1211 KKA
-1217 IYILQKSNLLIGSV
+1217 QK
-1231 EEPDMIHGVVYEIL
+1231 DMAE
-1245 LHNSE
+1245 
-1250 DFSWVFYIA
+1250 A
-1259 KFL
+1259 KVQLDRWNF

>member
-1 MLLFRALT
+1 MKNGGNPRKRP
-9 LSLSHTSLIYL
+9 SSH
-20 QSTAMN
+20 
-26 DSNNNKKKRSQPSSD
+26 QPSPATK
-41 HRQQTPQQQPQ
+41 HQATAPTPPPPST
-52 KHRAAMEEEDMDEDV
+52 EEDFVDEDV
-67 FLDETLYEEE
+67 FFDETLMGEEDVE
-77 SQVLRDMEEQQALSS
+77 SLILRDFEERQALTS
-92 RLFKWKRPALS
+92 RLSKWARPPLS
-103 QPYQSQSQSI
+103 DAYISQSRSI

-126 SHKELLPNSSG
+126 SNKHLLPGSSG

-146 VTREGHSVCCHVHGF
+146 VTREGHSVCCLVHGF

-176 DISHFHQILEGR
+176 DISRFHQTLEGR
-188 MREANRNNRVPKI
+188 MKEMNRNSKVPKL
-201 VRRIEMVQRRS
+201 VQRIELVQKGS
-212 IMYYQQQDSQPF
+212 IMYYQQQKSQPF
-224 LRIVVALPTMITS
+224 LKIVVALPTMVAS
-237 CRDGLGFTTVM
+237 CR
-248 PAYVT
+248 
-253 DLWFGILDRGIQI
+253 GILDKGIQI

-278 SNVLF
+278 SNILF

-297 WIEVPAGKYR
+297 WIEIPAGKY
-307 KPAKNLSYCQLEFD
+307 KKTAKNMSYCQLEFD
-321 CLYSDLISHAP
+321 CLYSELISHAS

-371 LITLQGQDQPFVRN
+371 LVTLQGEDQPFIRN
-385 VMTLNSCS
+385 VMTLKSCS

-400 MSFDTEREVLLAWR
+400 MSFDTEKEVLLAWR
-414 VVLGDFSR
+414 
-422 GKVIYVHMPGI
+422 
-433 WFLAFFEVPGKVY
+433 E
-446 GLVIYPLLVHLSM
+446 
-459 LVAMRKI
+459 
-466 GVIYILLVEEIR
+466 
-478 LHSSKVYLQD
+478 

-505 FDLPYLIQRAEVL
+505 FDLPYLIERAQTL
-518 GIPEFPMLG
+518 GIAEFPTLG

-544 CMGCR
+544 
-549 TNDDKHRKKQRE
+549 
-561 TMKFHVQYG
+561 QYG

-605 SAHFLNE
+605 SAHFLSE

-625 QNGNP
+625 QNGNA

-689 KARQKNLVIPNVKQ
+689 KSKQKNLVIPNVKQ
-703 AGSESGT
+703 AGSEQGT
-710 YEGATVLEAR
+710 YEGATVLEAK

-738 SIMMVMPEDVRKLNL
+738 SIMMAYNLCYCTLVTPEDVRKLNL

-795 KEAKDPLVKA
+795 KEAKDPLEKA

-824 TGATVGQLPCLE
+824 TGATIGQLPCLE

-854 LVEEKFMT
+854 LVEDKFT
-862 LGGYEHNAEVIY
+862 VLGGYEHNAEVIY
-874 GDTDSVMVQFGVSA
+874 GDTDSVMVQFGVPD
-888 VEEAMNLGRE
+888 VEAAMNLGRE
-898 AADYISGTFTKKV
+898 AAEYISGTFTKPIKLEFEKV
-911 YYPYL
+911 YFPYL

-924 GLLWTNPDKF
+924 GLFWTNPHKF

-958 ECLHKILIERDIP
+958 ECLHKILIDRDIP

-1002 TGDDYEVKAAHVELA
+1002 TGDDYEVKTAHVELA

-1055 IYVLENS
+1055 IYVLENN
-1062 IPIDPQYYLENQISK
+1062 IPIDPQYYPENQISK
-1077 PLLRIFE
+1077 PILRIFE
-1084 PILKNASKELLQGS
+1084 PILKNASKELLHGS

-1123 IGCKALISNSDRT
+1123 IGCRALISNTDGA

-1147 LYCKT
+1147 LYYKT
-1152 VANVS
+1152 VSQVS
-1157 DLEKLFGRLWT
+1157 ELEELFGRLWT
-1168 QCQECQGSLHQDP
+1168 QCQECQGSLHQDV
-1181 GLSNILPEEKGTERH
+1181 LCTSRDC
-1196 GRSKGPIRSVELLVS
+1196 PIFYRRKKAQKDMVE
-1211 ILFLKW
+1211 
-1217 IYILQKSNLLIGSV
+1217 
-1231 EEPDMIHGVVYEIL
+1231 
-1245 LHNSE
+1245 
-1250 DFSWVFYIA
+1250 A
-1259 KFL
+1259 KRQLDRWNF

>member
-1 MLLFRALT
+1 M
-9 LSLSHTSLIYL
+9 S
-20 QSTAMN
+20 
-26 DSNNNKKKRSQPSSD
+26 SNTRKRPAPPPPKKPSPAA
-41 HRQQTPQQQPQ
+41 QTP
-52 KHRAAMEEEDMDEDV
+52 KHHAVSQEDEFVDEDV
-67 FLDETLYEEE
+67 YLDEDETLILEDEEI
-77 SQVLRDMEEQQALSS
+77 LRDIEDRRAIACRLAKWTRPPLSD
-92 RLFKWKRPALS
+92 A
-103 QPYQSQSQSI
+103 YVSQSRSV

-126 SHKELLPNSSG
+126 SHKVLLPNSSG
-137 PAAIIRIFG
+137 SAAIIRIFG
-146 VTREGHSVCCHVHGF
+146 VTSEGHSVCCHVHGF

-176 DISHFHQILEGR
+176 DISRFHQILEAR
-188 MREANRNNRVPKI
+188 MKEVNRNSKVPQY
-201 VRRIEMVQRRS
+201 VRRIELLQKRS
-212 IMYYQQQDSQPF
+212 IMYYQQQTSHPF
-224 LRIVVALPTMITS
+224 LKIVVALPTMVTS
-237 CRDGLGFTTVM
+237 CR
-248 PAYVT
+248 
-253 DLWFGILDRGIQI
+253 GILDRGIQI
-266 DGLGMKSFMTYE
+266 DGFGMKSFMTYE

-297 WIEVPAGKYR
+297 WIEVPAGKY
-307 KPAKNLSYCQLEFD
+307 KKTAKNLSYCQLEFD

-341 FRILSFDIECAG
+341 FRVLSFDIECAG

-358 PEPTHDPVIQVAN
+358 PEPNHDPVIQVAN
-371 LITLQGQDQPFVRN
+371 LVTLQGEDQPFIRN
-385 VMTLNSCS
+385 VMTLKSCS

-400 MSFDTEREVLLAWR
+400 MAFDTEREVLLAWR
-414 VVLGDFSR
+414 
-422 GKVIYVHMPGI
+422 
-433 WFLAFFEVPGKVY
+433 
-446 GLVIYPLLVHLSM
+446 
-459 LVAMRKI
+459 
-466 GVIYILLVEEIR
+466 
-478 LHSSKVYLQD
+478 D

-505 FDLPYLIQRAEVL
+505 FDLPYLIERAETL
-518 GIPEFPMLG
+518 GIAEFPMLG

-544 CMGCR
+544 QM
-549 TNDDKHRKKQRE
+549 
-561 TMKFHVQYG
+561 G
-570 TRESKEVTVEGR
+570 TRESKEVTIEGR
-582 VQFDLLQVMQR
+582 VQFDLLQAMQR

-605 SAHFLNE
+605 SAHFLSE

-625 QNGNP
+625 QNGNA

-689 KARQKNLVIPNVKQ
+689 KSKQRGLVIPNVKQ
-703 AGSESGT
+703 AGSEQGT
-710 YEGATVLEAR
+710 YEGATVLEAK

-738 SIMMVMPEDVRKLNL
+738 SIMMAYNLCYCTLVTPEDARKLNL

-764 ETFVKPNLQKG
+764 ETFVKSNLQKG
-775 ILPEILEELLTARKR
+775 ILPEILEELITARKR

-824 TGATVGQLPCLE
+824 TGATIGQLPCLE
-836 ISSSVTSYGRQ
+836 ISSSVTSYGRE

-854 LVEEKFMT
+854 LVEDKFTM

-874 GDTDSVMVQFGVSA
+874 GDTDSVMVQFGVDN
-888 VEEAMNLGRE
+888 VEAAMNLGRE
-898 AADYISGTFTKKV
+898 AAEYISGTFIKPIKLEFEKV

-924 GLLWTNPDKF
+924 GLLWTKPEKF

-948 NCLLVKNLVN
+948 NCLLVKNLVT
-958 ECLHKILIERDIP
+958 ECLHKILIDRDIP

-1055 IYVLENS
+1055 IYVLENN

-1084 PILKNASKELLQGS
+1084 PILKNASRELLHGS

-1104 ISTPSNSGIMKFA
+1104 ISTPSNSGIMRFA
-1117 KKQLSC
+1117 KKQLTC
-1123 IGCKALISNSDRT
+1123 IGCKALISDKERT

-1152 VANVS
+1152 VVNVS
-1157 DLEKLFGRLWT
+1157 EQEMLFGRLWT
-1168 QCQECQGSLHQDP
+1168 QCQDCQGSLHQDV
-1181 GLSNILPEEKGTERH
+1181 LCTSRDC
-1196 GRSKGPIRSVELLVS
+1196 PIFYRRKKAQKDMAEA
-1211 ILFLKW
+1211 K
-1217 IYILQKSNLLIGSV
+1217 LQLDRWS
-1231 EEPDMIHGVVYEIL
+1231 
-1245 LHNSE
+1245 
-1250 DFSWVFYIA
+1250 F
-1259 KFL
+1259 

>member
-1 MLLFRALT
+1 MAGGNGKRRGVQ
-9 LSLSHTSLIYL
+9 H
-20 QSTAMN
+20 STPPN
-26 DSNNNKKKRSQPSSD
+26 PPKRSQFD
-41 HRQQTPQQQPQ
+41 RQNPQPQQPLPTNES
-52 KHRAAMEEEDMDEDV
+52 AAEEEMMDEDV
-67 FLDETLYEEE
+67 FLDETMYQEDEEALIL
-77 SQVLRDMEEQQALSS
+77 LRDEALSS
-92 RLFKWKRPALS
+92 RLSKWKRPALS
-103 QPYQSQSQSI
+103 PSYFSGSENI

-126 SHKELLPNSSG
+126 SHKELLLSSSG
-137 PAAIIRIFG
+137 PSAILRIFG

-167 SCPPGMGPD
+167 KCPMGMGPD
-176 DISHFHQILEGR
+176 DISRFHQTLEGR
-188 MREANRNNRVPKI
+188 MRESNRNNNVARFI
-201 VRRIEMVQRRS
+201 RRIELVQKKS
-212 IMYYQQQDSQPF
+212 IMCYQKDQSHPF
-224 LRIVVALPTMITS
+224 LKIVVALPTMVAS
-237 CRDGLGFTTVM
+237 CR
-248 PAYVT
+248 
-253 DLWFGILDRGIQI
+253 GILEKGITI
-266 DGLGMKSFMTYE
+266 EGIGSRNFDTYE
-278 SNVLF
+278 SNILF

-297 WIEVPAGKYR
+297 WIEVPAGSYR
-307 KPAKNLSYCQLEFD
+307 KVIKSMSYCQLEVD
-321 CLYSDLISHAP
+321 CLYSELISHAP
-332 EGEFSKMAP
+332 EGKYSKMAP

-353 RKGHF
+353 RKGLF
-358 PEPTHDPVIQVAN
+358 PEPTHDPVIQIAN
-371 LITLQGQDQPFVRN
+371 LVTLQGDDHPFIQN
-385 VMTLNSCS
+385 VMTLKSCS

-400 MSFDTEREVLLAWR
+400 MSFDTERDVLLAWR
-414 VVLGDFSR
+414 DL
-422 GKVIYVHMPGI
+422 
-433 WFLAFFEVPGKVY
+433 
-446 GLVIYPLLVHLSM
+446 
-459 LVAMRKI
+459 
-466 GVIYILLVEEIR
+466 
-478 LHSSKVYLQD
+478 
-488 FIREVDPDIII
+488 IREVDPDIII

-505 FDLPYLIQRAEVL
+505 FDLPYLIERAAAL
-518 GIPEFPMLG
+518 KIGEFPTLG
-527 RIRNSRVR
+527 RIRNSRLRVR
-535 VKDTTFSSR
+535 DTTFSSR
-544 CMGCR
+544 
-549 TNDDKHRKKQRE
+549 
-561 TMKFHVQYG
+561 QYG
-570 TRESKEVTVEGR
+570 VRESKEVTVEGR
-582 VQFDLLQVMQR
+582 VQFDLFQAMQR

-605 SAHFLNE
+605 SAHFLGE

-655 FIYNYVEMARVTGVP
+655 YIYNYVEMARVTGVP

-689 KARQKNLVIPNVKQ
+689 KAKQRNLVIPNVKGQ
-703 AGSESGT
+703 GSAQESF
-710 YEGATVLEAR
+710 EGATVLEANT
-720 AGFYEKPIATLDF
+720 GFYEKPIATLDF

-738 SIMMVMPEDVRKLNL
+738 SIMMAYNLCYCTLVKSEDAHRLNF
-753 PPECVNKTPSG
+753 PAESVNKTPSG
-764 ETFVKPNLQKG
+764 EIFVKPELQKG

-795 KEAKDPLVKA
+795 KEAKDPFEKA

-854 LVEEKFMT
+854 MVEEKFIT
-862 LGGYEHNAEVIY
+862 SGGYDHNAEVIY
-874 GDTDSVMVQFGVSA
+874 GDTDSVMVQFGVPS
-888 VEEAMNLGRE
+888 VEEAMKLGRE
-898 AADYISGTFTKKV
+898 ASEYITGTFIKPIRLEFEKV

-924 GLLWTNPDKF
+924 GLYWTKPDSF

-958 ECLHKILIERDIP
+958 ECLHKILIDRDIP

-977 KNTISDLLMNRMD
+977 KNTISDLLMNRVD

-1002 TGDDYEVKAAHVELA
+1002 TGSDYNVKSAHVELA
-1017 ERMRK
+1017 EKMRK

-1031 GDRVPYV
+1031 GDRVPFV
-1038 IIKAAKG
+1038 IIKGTKD

-1055 IYVLENS
+1055 IYVLENN
-1062 IPIDPQYYLENQISK
+1062 IPIDPQYYLTNQISK

-1098 HTRSIS
+1098 HTRSVS

-1123 IGCKALISNSDRT
+1123 LGCKAVISNQEQT

-1152 VANVS
+1152 VSNVS
-1157 DLEKLFGRLWT
+1157 ELEMLFGQLWT
-1168 QCQECQGSLHQDP
+1168 QCQECQGSLHQDVLCTSRDCP
-1181 GLSNILPEEKGTERH
+1181 IFYRRKKAQKDMAEA
-1196 GRSKGPIRSVELLVS
+1196 RSQLDRWS
-1211 ILFLKW
+1211 F
-1217 IYILQKSNLLIGSV
+1217 
-1231 EEPDMIHGVVYEIL
+1231 
-1245 LHNSE
+1245 
-1250 DFSWVFYIA
+1250 
-1259 KFL
+1259 

>member
-1 MLLFRALT
+1 MSGGNAKRRGGPPPAP
-9 LSLSHTSLIYL
+9 
-20 QSTAMN
+20 A
-26 DSNNNKKKRSQPSSD
+26 SNPSKRFQAGSQNP
-41 HRQQTPQQQPQ
+41 QTPQQPLNGV
-52 KHRAAMEEEDMDEDV
+52 AAEEDMMDEDV
-67 FLDETLYEEE
+67 FLEETLLRYEEDE
-77 SQVLRDMEEQQALSS
+77 EAVLLLRDEAFSS
-92 RLFKWKRPALS
+92 RLSRWRRPALS
-103 QPYQSQSQSI
+103 LSHLSGCESI

-137 PAAIIRIFG
+137 PAAILRIFG

-167 SCPPGMGPD
+167 SCPVGMGPD
-176 DISHFHQILEGR
+176 DISRFHQTLEGR
-188 MREANRNNRVPKI
+188 MRESNRNSNVARFIKRV
-201 VRRIEMVQRRS
+201 ELVQKKS
-212 IMYYQQQDSQPF
+212 IMYYQKHSSQPF
-224 LRIVVALPTMITS
+224 LKIVVALPTMVAS
-237 CRDGLGFTTVM
+237 CR
-248 PAYVT
+248 
-253 DLWFGILDRGIQI
+253 GILERGITI
-266 DGLGMKSFMTYE
+266 DGTGSKNFLTYE
-278 SNVLF
+278 SNILF

-297 WIEVPAGKYR
+297 WIEISAGKY
-307 KPAKNLSYCQLEFD
+307 KKAIKSMSYCQLELD
-321 CLYSDLISHAP
+321 CLYSELISHAP
-332 EGEFSKMAP
+332 EGEYSKMAP

-353 RKGHF
+353 RKGLF
-358 PEPTHDPVIQVAN
+358 PEPTHDPVIQQIAN
-371 LITLQGQDQPFVRN
+371 LVTLQGDDHPFIQN
-385 VMTLNSCS
+385 VMTLKSCS

-414 VVLGDFSR
+414 DFVR
-422 GKVIYVHMPGI
+422 
-433 WFLAFFEVPGKVY
+433 
-446 GLVIYPLLVHLSM
+446 
-459 LVAMRKI
+459 
-466 GVIYILLVEEIR
+466 EI
-478 LHSSKVYLQD
+478 
-488 FIREVDPDIII
+488 DPDIII

-505 FDLPYLIQRAEVL
+505 FDLPYLIERAEAL
-518 GIPEFPMLG
+518 KIGEFPILG

-535 VKDTTFSSR
+535 VRDTTFSSR
-544 CMGCR
+544 L
-549 TNDDKHRKKQRE
+549 
-561 TMKFHVQYG
+561 QYG
-570 TRESKEVTVEGR
+570 VRESKEVKVEGR
-582 VQFDLLQVMQR
+582 VQFDLLQAMQR

-605 SAHFLNE
+605 SAHFLGE

-625 QNGNP
+625 QNGNA

-655 FIYNYVEMARVTGVP
+655 YIYNYVEMARVTGVP
-670 ISFLLSRGQSIK
+670 ISFLLARGQSIK

-689 KARQKNLVIPNVKQ
+689 KAKQKNLVIPNIKGQ
-703 AGSESGT
+703 GSGQET
-710 YEGATVLEAR
+710 FEGATVLEAKT
-720 AGFYEKPIATLDF
+720 GFYEKPIATLDF

-738 SIMMVMPEDVRKLNL
+738 SIMMAYNLCYCTLVTAEDARRLNL
-753 PPECVNKTPSG
+753 PAESINKTPSG
-764 ETFVKPNLQKG
+764 EVFVKSELQKG
-775 ILPEILEELLTARKR
+775 ILPEILEELLAARKR

-795 KEAKDPLVKA
+795 KEAKDPFEKA

-824 TGATVGQLPCLE
+824 TGATIGQLPCLE

-854 LVEEKFMT
+854 LVEEKFT
-862 LGGYEHNAEVIY
+862 ISGGYDRNAEVVY
-874 GDTDSVMVQFGVSA
+874 GDTDSVMVQFGEPT
-888 VEEAMNLGRE
+888 VEAAMKLGRE
-898 AADYISGTFTKKV
+898 AAEYITGTFIKPIRLEFEKV

-924 GLLWTNPDKF
+924 GLYWTKPDTF

-958 ECLHKILIERDIP
+958 ECLHKILIDQDVP

-977 KNTISDLLMNRMD
+977 KNTISDLLMNRVD

-1002 TGDDYEVKAAHVELA
+1002 TGDDYAVKAAHVELA

-1055 IYVLENS
+1055 IYVLENN
-1062 IPIDPQYYLENQISK
+1062 IPIDPQYYLENQMSK

-1084 PILKNASKELLQGS
+1084 PILKNASKELLHGS
-1098 HTRSIS
+1098 HTRSVS

-1123 IGCKALISNSDRT
+1123 LGCKAVIGNAEQT

-1147 LYCKT
+1147 IYCKM

-1157 DLEKLFGRLWT
+1157 ELEMLFGRLWT
-1168 QCQECQGSLHQDP
+1168 QCQECQGSLHQDV
-1181 GLSNILPEEKGTERH
+1181 LCTSRDC
-1196 GRSKGPIRSVELLVS
+1196 PIFYRR
-1211 ILFLKW
+1211 KKA
-1217 IYILQKSNLLIGSV
+1217 QK
-1231 EEPDMIHGVVYEIL
+1231 DMAE
-1245 LHNSE
+1245 
-1250 DFSWVFYIA
+1250 A
-1259 KFL
+1259 KMQLDRWNF

>member
-1 MLLFRALT
+1 
-9 LSLSHTSLIYL
+9 
-20 QSTAMN
+20 MN
-26 DSNNNKKKRSQPSSD
+26 KSGNPRKRPPQPSP
-41 HRQQTPQQQPQ
+41 HQPYPAT
-52 KHRAAMEEEDMDEDV
+52 KHQATVPTAPPPPTEEDIVDEDV
-67 FLDETLYEEE
+67 FFEENLMGEEDVE
-77 SQVLRDMEEQQALSS
+77 SLILRDFEERQALAS
-92 RLFKWKRPALS
+92 RLSKWARPPPSDA
-103 QPYQSQSQSI
+103 YIFQSRGV

-126 SHKELLPNSSG
+126 SNKDLLPDSSG
-137 PAAIIRIFG
+137 LAAIIRIFG
-146 VTREGHSVCCHVHGF
+146 VTKE
-161 EPYFYI
+161 
-167 SCPPGMGPD
+167 
-176 DISHFHQILEGR
+176 
-188 MREANRNNRVPKI
+188 
-201 VRRIEMVQRRS
+201 
-212 IMYYQQQDSQPF
+212 
-224 LRIVVALPTMITS
+224 
-237 CRDGLGFTTVM
+237 
-248 PAYVT
+248 
-253 DLWFGILDRGIQI
+253 GILDRGIQI
-266 DGLGMKSFMTYE
+266 EGLGMKSFMTYE

-297 WIEVPAGKYR
+297 WIEIPAGKY
-307 KPAKNLSYCQLEFD
+307 KKTEKNLSYCQLEFD
-321 CLYSDLISHAP
+321 CLYSELISHAP

-371 LITLQGQDQPFVRN
+371 LVTLQGEDQPFIRN
-385 VMTLNSCS
+385 VMTFKSCS
-393 PIVGVDV
+393 AIVGVDV
-400 MSFDTEREVLLAWR
+400 MSFDTEKEVLLAWR
-414 VVLGDFSR
+414 
-422 GKVIYVHMPGI
+422 
-433 WFLAFFEVPGKVY
+433 E
-446 GLVIYPLLVHLSM
+446 
-459 LVAMRKI
+459 
-466 GVIYILLVEEIR
+466 
-478 LHSSKVYLQD
+478 

-505 FDLPYLIQRAEVL
+505 FDLPYLIERAQTL
-518 GIPEFPMLG
+518 GIAEFPTLG

-544 CMGCR
+544 
-549 TNDDKHRKKQRE
+549 
-561 TMKFHVQYG
+561 QYG

-582 VQFDLLQVMQR
+582 VQFDLLQAMQR

-605 SAHFLNE
+605 SAHFLSE

-625 QNGNP
+625 QNGNA

-689 KARQKNLVIPNVKQ
+689 KSKQKNLVIPNVKQ
-703 AGSESGT
+703 AGSEQGT
-710 YEGATVLEAR
+710 FEGATVLEAR

-738 SIMMVMPEDVRKLNL
+738 SIMMAYNLCYCTLVTPEDVRKLNL
-753 PPECVNKTPSG
+753 PPECINKTPSG

-775 ILPEILEELLTARKR
+775 ILPEILEELLAARKR

-795 KEAKDPLVKA
+795 KEAKDPFEKA

-824 TGATVGQLPCLE
+824 TGATVAQLPCLE

-854 LVEEKFMT
+854 LVEDKFT
-862 LGGYEHNAEVIY
+862 VLGGYEHNAEVIY
-874 GDTDSVMVQFGVSA
+874 GDTDSVMVQFGVPD
-888 VEEAMNLGRE
+888 VEAAMNLGRE
-898 AADYISGTFTKKV
+898 AAECISATFTKPIKLEFEKV

-924 GLLWTNPDKF
+924 GLFWTNPKKF

-958 ECLHKILIERDIP
+958 ECLHKILIDRDIP

-1045 AKAYEKSEDP
+1045 AKAYERSEDP
-1055 IYVLENS
+1055 IYVLENN

-1084 PILKNASKELLQGS
+1084 PILKNASKELLHGS

-1123 IGCKALISNSDRT
+1123 IGCKALISNGT

-1147 LYCKT
+1147 LYYKT
-1152 VANVS
+1152 VSQVS
-1157 DLEKLFGRLWT
+1157 ELEELFGRLWT
-1168 QCQECQGSLHQDP
+1168 QCQECQGSLHQDV
-1181 GLSNILPEEKGTERH
+1181 LCTSRDC
-1196 GRSKGPIRSVELLVS
+1196 PIFYRRKKAQKDMVE
-1211 ILFLKW
+1211 
-1217 IYILQKSNLLIGSV
+1217 
-1231 EEPDMIHGVVYEIL
+1231 
-1245 LHNSE
+1245 
-1250 DFSWVFYIA
+1250 A
-1259 KFL
+1259 KQQLDRWNF

>member
-1 MLLFRALT
+1 
-9 LSLSHTSLIYL
+9 
-20 QSTAMN
+20 MN
-26 DSNNNKKKRSQPSSD
+26 GNNNNRRKRPPSTPAPHQPPPSK
-41 HRQQTPQQQPQ
+41 QQAATPNI
-52 KHRAAMEEEDMDEDV
+52 EDEFLDEDV
-67 FLDETLYEEE
+67 FLDETLLPEDEE
-77 SQVLRDMEEQQALSS
+77 SLILRDIEQRQAFTS
-92 RLFKWKRPALS
+92 RLSKWARPPLS
-103 QPYQSQSQSI
+103 PAYVAQSHNI
-113 VFQQLEID
+113 IFQQLDID

-126 SHKELLPNSSG
+126 SHRELLPHSSG
-137 PAAIIRIFG
+137 PAAIIRMFG
-146 VTREGHSVCCHVHGF
+146 VTREGHSVCCNVHGF

-176 DISHFHQILEGR
+176 DISRFHKILEGR
-188 MREANRNNRVPKI
+188 MREANKNNRVPQF
-201 VRRIEMVQRRS
+201 VRRIEMVQKRS
-212 IMYYQQQDSQPF
+212 IMYYQQQQSQPF
-224 LRIVVALPTMITS
+224 LKIVVALPTVVAS
-237 CRDGLGFTTVM
+237 CR
-248 PAYVT
+248 
-253 DLWFGILDRGIQI
+253 GILDRGIQI
-266 DGLGMKSFMTYE
+266 DGFGMKSFMTYE

-283 ALRFMIDCNIVGGN
+283 ALRFMVDCNIVGGN
-297 WIEVPAGKYR
+297 WIEVPAGKY
-307 KPAKNLSYCQLEFD
+307 KKSAKIFSYCQLEFD
-321 CLYSDLISHAP
+321 CLYSELISYHP
-332 EGEFSKMAP
+332 EGEYSKMAP

-371 LITLQGQDQPFVRN
+371 LVTLQGENQPFIRN
-385 VMTLNSCS
+385 VMTLKSCS

-400 MSFDTEREVLLAWR
+400 MSFDSEREVLLSWR
-414 VVLGDFSR
+414 
-422 GKVIYVHMPGI
+422 
-433 WFLAFFEVPGKVY
+433 
-446 GLVIYPLLVHLSM
+446 
-459 LVAMRKI
+459 
-466 GVIYILLVEEIR
+466 
-478 LHSSKVYLQD
+478 D

-505 FDLPYLIQRAEVL
+505 FDLPYLIERAQTL
-518 GIPEFPMLG
+518 GIAEFPMLG

-544 CMGCR
+544 
-549 TNDDKHRKKQRE
+549 QL
-561 TMKFHVQYG
+561 G

-605 SAHFLNE
+605 SAHFLSE

-625 QNGNP
+625 QNGNA

-655 FIYNYVEMARVTGVP
+655 FIFNYVEMARVTGVP

-689 KARQKNLVIPNVKQ
+689 KAKQKDLVIPNVKH
-703 AGSESGT
+703 AGSEQGT

-738 SIMMVMPEDVRKLNL
+738 SIMMAYNLCYSTLVMPEDARKLNL

-764 ETFVKPNLQKG
+764 EIFVKTNLQKG
-775 ILPEILEELLTARKR
+775 ILPEILEELLAARKR

-795 KEAKDPLVKA
+795 KEAKDPFEKA

-824 TGATVGQLPCLE
+824 TGATVGQLPCIE

-854 LVEEKFMT
+854 LVEDKFTT

-874 GDTDSVMVQFGVSA
+874 GDTDSVMVQFGVPT

-898 AADYISGTFTKKV
+898 AADYISGTFIKPIKLEFEKV

-924 GLLWTNPDKF
+924 GLFWTNPKKF

-948 NCLLVKNLVN
+948 NCLLVKNLVT
-958 ECLHKILIERDIP
+958 ECLHKILIDRDVP

-1045 AKAYEKSEDP
+1045 AKAYERSEDP
-1055 IYVLENS
+1055 IYVLENN
-1062 IPIDPQYYLENQISK
+1062 IPIDTQYYLDNQIAK
-1077 PLLRIFE
+1077 PILRIFE
-1084 PILKNASKELLQGS
+1084 PILKNASQELLQGS

-1104 ISTPSNSGIMKFA
+1104 IITPANSGIMKFA
-1117 KKQLSC
+1117 KKKLTC
-1123 IGCKALISNSDRT
+1123 IGCKTLISDGT
-1136 LCSHCKGREAE
+1136 LCPHCKGREAE

-1152 VANVS
+1152 VSHVS
-1157 DLEKLFGRLWT
+1157 ELEELFGRLWT
-1168 QCQECQGSLHQDP
+1168 QCQECQGSLHQDV
-1181 GLSNILPEEKGTERH
+1181 LCTSRDC
-1196 GRSKGPIRSVELLVS
+1196 PIFYRR
-1211 ILFLKW
+1211 KKA
-1217 IYILQKSNLLIGSV
+1217 QK
-1231 EEPDMIHGVVYEIL
+1231 DMAEAMRQL
-1245 LHNSE
+1245 DRWN
-1250 DFSWVFYIA
+1250 F
-1259 KFL
+1259 

>member
-1 MLLFRALT
+1 
-9 LSLSHTSLIYL
+9 
-20 QSTAMN
+20 MN

-41 HRQQTPQQQPQ
+41 HRQQPPQQQPQ

-253 DLWFGILDRGIQI
+253 DLWFGGPETSPLFVVSARILDRGIQI

-297 WIEVPAGKYR
+297 WIEVPTGKYR
-307 KPAKNLSYCQLEFD
+307 KSAKNLSYCQLEFD

-414 VVLGDFSR
+414 
-422 GKVIYVHMPGI
+422 
-433 WFLAFFEVPGKVY
+433 
-446 GLVIYPLLVHLSM
+446 
-459 LVAMRKI
+459 
-466 GVIYILLVEEIR
+466 
-478 LHSSKVYLQD
+478 D

-544 CMGCR
+544 
-549 TNDDKHRKKQRE
+549 
-561 TMKFHVQYG
+561 QYG

-738 SIMMVMPEDVRKLNL
+738 SIMMAYNLCYCTLVTPEDVRKLNL

-898 AADYISGTFTKKV
+898 AADYISGTFMKPIKLEFEKV

-1022 RDAATAPNV
+1022 V
-1031 GDRVPYV
+1031 G
-1038 IIKAAKG
+1038 
-1045 AKAYEKSEDP
+1045 STS
-1055 IYVLENS
+1055 LT
-1062 IPIDPQYYLENQISK
+1062 
-1077 PLLRIFE
+1077 
-1084 PILKNASKELLQGS
+1084 GS
-1098 HTRSIS
+1098 CT
-1104 ISTPSNSGIMKFA
+1104 
-1117 KKQLSC
+1117 
-1123 IGCKALISNSDRT
+1123 
-1136 LCSHCKGREAE
+1136 
-1147 LYCKT
+1147 
-1152 VANVS
+1152 
-1157 DLEKLFGRLWT
+1157 
-1168 QCQECQGSLHQDP
+1168 
-1181 GLSNILPEEKGTERH
+1181 
-1196 GRSKGPIRSVELLVS
+1196 
-1211 ILFLKW
+1211 
-1217 IYILQKSNLLIGSV
+1217 
-1231 EEPDMIHGVVYEIL
+1231 
-1245 LHNSE
+1245 
-1250 DFSWVFYIA
+1250 
-1259 KFL
+1259 